1 MLSTSQQT
9 PKHSH
14 VPSDC
19 APLPST
25 AVAAALATS
34 TAVSAAFKACATIER
49 GLEALVEAH
58 ANGRPANVAFTFEG
72 DLPAGEGDKPTVL
85 EDDSKEEDEEDE
97 TRLTLDGVY
106 DDKCQV
112 CENDPCLFIVNED
125 GLIDYGEA
133 EHGHLAREDRPANN
147 LRRKKL
153 YRQLTLM
160 INGGPMGAGVR
171 KPLPDCCVDHIR
183 EMLPSESF
191 MGYRSE

>member
-1 MLSTSQQT
+1 MNFEMTS
-9 PKHSH
+9 
-14 VPSDC
+14 D
-19 APLPST
+19 
-25 AVAAALATS
+25 AT
-34 TAVSAAFKACATIER
+34 KEQINATIER
-49 GLEALVEAH
+49 GLDALVEAH
-58 ANGRPANVAFTFEG
+58 ANGRPANVAFMFEG
-72 DLPAGEGDKPTVL
+72 NLPVEQEGEKTTVL
-85 EDDSKEEDEEDE
+85 DDDSKEEDKDE
-97 TRLTLDGVY
+97 TRLTLDGVDRVTVVY

-125 GLIDYGEA
+125 GLIDYDEA

-171 KPLPDCCVDHIR
+171 KPLPDCCVGHIR

>member
-1 MLSTSQQT
+1 MNFEMTY
-9 PKHSH
+9 
-14 VPSDC
+14 D
-19 APLPST
+19 
-25 AVAAALATS
+25 ATEEQIN
-34 TAVSAAFKACATIER
+34 ATIEH
-49 GLEALVEAH
+49 GLDALIEAH
-58 ANGRPANVAFTFEG
+58 ANGRPANVAFMFEG
-72 DLPAGEGDKPTVL
+72 DLPVEQEGEKTTVL
-85 EDDSKEEDEEDE
+85 DNDASKEEQDEDEE
-97 TRLTLDGVY
+97 TQLTLDGVDGVTVVY

-125 GLIDYGEA
+125 GLIDYDEA

-171 KPLPDCCVDHIR
+171 KPLPDCCVGHIR